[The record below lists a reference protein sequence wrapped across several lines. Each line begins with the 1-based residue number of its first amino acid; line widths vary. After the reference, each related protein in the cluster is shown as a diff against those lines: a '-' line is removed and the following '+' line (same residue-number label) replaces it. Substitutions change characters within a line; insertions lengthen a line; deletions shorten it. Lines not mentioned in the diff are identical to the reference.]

1 MANSHNT
8 SGTQMT
14 KAHAAIEP
22 LVPGS
27 QIEVQ
32 LSGGGTRE
40 GCYNELRQTEVV
52 IDHQGIALSE
62 VTAVFHV
69 TSQAHE

>member
-1 MANSHNT
+1 MRHVTNPPANTIN
-8 SGTQMT
+8 Q
-14 KAHAAIEP
+14 ARAAIAP
-22 LVPGS
+22 LVVGS

-32 LSGGGTRE
+32 LRGGATQE
-40 GCYNELRQTEVV
+40 GRYDELRRTEVV
-52 IDHQGIALSE
+52 ISEQVFALSE